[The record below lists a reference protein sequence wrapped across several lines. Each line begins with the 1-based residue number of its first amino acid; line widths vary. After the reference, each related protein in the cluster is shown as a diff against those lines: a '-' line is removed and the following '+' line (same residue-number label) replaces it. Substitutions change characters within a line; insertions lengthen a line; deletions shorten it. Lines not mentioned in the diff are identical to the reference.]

1 LSTILGDHHGM
12 EKLTSILAVA
22 DELDGAAPLLEK
34 ALHLARCFQ
43 ARVTLVSPNHEL
55 LRSLDARC
63 AENSGSDV
71 QLRCLRRSDTPAHPA
86 LLREAEICAADLIM
100 KTFAGPH
107 PVGRRRAD
115 AIDWQL
121 AGASA
126 VPVLLTGTRRWLDPL
141 RLAAAVD
148 VSEPETC
155 AFARG
160 ILQAAG
166 FLALG
171 SRGDLDVLYCE
182 RETRDDTLR
191 LERAVRLAQMVREF
205 HVGSERLQMFEGAP
219 EKTLPAL
226 IAVRGYDVLAL
237 GAMTHRTGFAAL
249 FANLTNELVDAGDG
263 DVLLVTPSAAPDA
276 AQRGA
281 DLSGRSGVSR
291 AAATRP
297 H

>member
-1 LSTILGDHHGM
+1 MD
-12 EKLTSILAVA
+12 KLTSILAVA
-22 DELDGAAPLLEK
+22 DDLDGAAPLLEK
-34 ALHLARCFQ
+34 ALHLSRSFH
-43 ARVTLVSPNHEL
+43 ARVTLVSPNREL
-55 LRSLDARC
+55 LRGLETRC
-63 AENSGSDV
+63 AEHSNHDMQLCCLQQVDV
-71 QLRCLRRSDTPAHPA
+71 PTHTAV
-86 LLREAEICAADLIM
+86 LREAKTCAADLIM
-100 KTFAGPH
+100 KTFTGSH
-107 PVGRRRAD
+107 PLGRRRAN

-121 AGASA
+121 AGESA
-126 VPVLLTGTRRWLDPL
+126 VPVLLTSTRRWVDPL
-141 RLAAAVD
+141 RMAAAVD

-182 RETRDDTLR
+182 REARDDNLR

-205 HVGSERLQMFEGAP
+205 HVGSERLQMFEGSP
-219 EKTLPAL
+219 ENTLPGL

-249 FANLTNELVDAGDG
+249 FANLSNELVDAGEG
-263 DVLLVTPSAAPDA
+263 DVLLVNPLEAPDA
-276 AQRGA
+276 ARREA
-281 DLSGRSGVSR
+281 ELSGRPGASR